1 MARRIC
7 LHIGGPKTGTTYLQ
21 TVMWRNRPAL
31 AEQGLLYPGDRRM
44 DHHDATLAVREASMG
59 GRLEQTRTAW
69 QRLTTAAAEHPGD
82 AILSHEFYCAA
93 TAEQAARAI
102 EHLGPEKVHL
112 VFTVRDYVRAVPAY
126 WQEALKMRYPDGLG
140 AYTRAALDRTL
151 TGPWSWLTLDAAAI
165 LQRWSSTLPPERVHV
180 ITVPAAGAPKTL
192 LWQRYAK
199 VLGIAPESCVT
210 DVAVANE
217 SLGVAQAEL
226 LRRLKPRLDDDFH
239 EGSVMYRWVRE
250 VLGHQILVP
259 QGGPRVGLR
268 RGEAEAF
275 RDLSAQA
282 AAEIREAGYHVVG
295 DLAELVPDDLCE
307 RPHPDDLE
315 AHELLEAALDT
326 IAVLLSRYQRAVR
339 RLEDI
344 NALRVSAAAAPAAG
358 HEVRSRG
365 VRRLAGRI
373 RRAVG
378 ARAR

>member
-7 LHIGGPKTGTTYLQ
+7 LHIGAPKTGTTYLQ

-31 AEQGLLYPGDRRM
+31 AQQGLLYPGDRRM
-44 DHHDATLAVREASMG
+44 DHHDATLAVRESSM
-59 GRLEQTRTAW
+59 RDRDERTRTAW
-69 QRLTTAAAEHPGD
+69 QRLTTAVAEHPGD

-151 TGPWSWLTLDAAAI
+151 AGPWSWLTLDAAAI
-165 LQRWSSTLPPERVHV
+165 LQRWASTLPPERVHV
-180 ITVPAAGAPKTL
+180 ITVPPAGAPKTL
-192 LWQRYAK
+192 LWQRYAE

-210 DVAVANE
+210 DVAVPNE

-226 LRRLKPRLDDDFH
+226 LRRLKPHLDDKFH
-239 EGSVMYRWVRE
+239 DGAVMYKWVRE
-250 VLGHQILVP
+250 VLSHQILVP
-259 QGGPRVGLR
+259 QGGPRLGLR
-268 RGEAEAF
+268 RGEAESF

-282 AAEIREAGYHVVG
+282 AAQIREAGYHVVG
-295 DLAELVPDDLCE
+295 DLGELVPDDLSE
-307 RPHPDDLE
+307 RPHPDDIE
-315 AHELLEAALDT
+315 THELLEAALDT
-326 IAVLLSRYQRAVR
+326 IAVLLSRYQGAVR
-339 RLEDI
+339 RLE
-344 NALRVSAAAAPAAG
+344 ALRARGAATPAAG

-365 VRRLAGRI
+365 VRRLADRI
-373 RRAVG
+373 RRAG
-378 ARAR
+378 GNRPR